1 MAAPAKKPAAVKAKG
16 GKKVLDSKIK
26 LQVAA
31 GSATAS
37 PPLGPAL
44 GQRGVNIMEF
54 CKQFNEKTQ
63 NLPGIEK
70 GTPVSVEIFVYSDKS
85 FKFIIK
91 GPPVS
96 ILIKKFMG
104 LTKGSSN
111 ADKDKVGTI
120 SKKQLEEIA
129 KIKSPD
135 LTAASMAAAIRTIAG
150 SAKSM
155 GLLIE
160 D

>member
-1 MAAPAKKPAAVKAKG
+1 
-16 GKKVLDSKIK
+16 
-26 LQVAA
+26 
-31 GSATAS
+31 
-37 PPLGPAL
+37 
-44 GQRGVNIMEF
+44 
-54 CKQFNEKTQ
+54 
-63 NLPGIEK
+63 
-70 GTPVSVEIFVYSDKS
+70 
-85 FKFIIK
+85 
-91 GPPVS
+91 
-96 ILIKKFMG
+96 MG

-111 ADKDKVGTI
+111 PNKDKVGKI